1 MACTGCNDGCLD
13 SIGLAEGPQGLFGG
27 FSGEWLFSTGT
38 TSTQSAG
45 KLAFNNANIASTTA
59 IYVNKTNIDN
69 KDLSLF
75 LASFS
80 NSSNYGLLRVFK
92 EDDNSKFWYGTL
104 TAIAGPTS
112 NVYTLTVT
120 TILTS
125 FSSGTF
131 TANDNVV
138 ITFSPKGPAASIGTS
153 LLYSSYSNSGTTN
166 GVNSEALKT
175 YPLTVST
182 LAVDGNIIEVE
193 AVVDGIGDS
202 TSSAYQ
208 VQLQFDGN
216 SLNTVTTGS
225 LTATNSR
232 SVHLKAIIVRT
243 GTASERIIGETRLTA
258 GSSNGSLIGNG
269 NSLSLVYSGNKD
281 FTVALDSGT
290 KDITVVVSRTTGNF
304 TASQFTCRSL
314 TVKHIKQ

>member
-13 SIGLAEGPQGLFGG
+13 SIELAEGPQGLFGG

-45 KLAFNNANIASTTA
+45 KLAFNNANIASATA

-138 ITFSPKGPAASIGTS
+138 MSFTPRGTASTSGTL

-166 GVNSEALKT
+166 GVTSEALKT
-175 YPLTVST
+175 YPVVAST
-182 LAVDGNIIEVE
+182 LAVDGNILEIE
-193 AVVDGIGDS
+193 AVVDGAGDAS
-202 TSSAYQ
+202 YASYQ
-208 VQLQFDGN
+208 VQLRFGTVTMN
-216 SLNTVTTGS
+216 SVAATLNTGMS
-225 LTATNSR
+225 E
-232 SVHLKAIIVRT
+232 SVHLKATIIRS
-243 GTASERIIGETRLTA
+243 GASAERVIGETKVSSAT
-258 GSSNGSLIGNG
+258 SNGSLTANGSSFLAGDYIGNRD
-269 NSLSLVYSGNKD
+269 L
-281 FTVALDSGT
+281 TVALESGT
-290 KDITVVVSRTTGNF
+290 KDIEVYVIRSAGNF